1 MQTLLIMD
9 KLYRSR
15 DNSIPIYF
23 NYVRIVNLKNS
34 RKNYMENQTT
44 LEILSDKVSQVLQA
58 YHSLKGEN
66 EMMRNELITLKAE
79 REIKDQEIE
88 KLSDQNA
95 MKDLEIEEIVNK
107 IESIL
112 G

>member
-1 MQTLLIMD
+1 MD
-9 KLYRSR
+9 SQNSLEKL
-15 DNSIPIYF
+15 N
-23 NYVRIVNLKNS
+23 
-34 RKNYMENQTT
+34 E
-44 LEILSDKVSQVLQA
+44 KVSQIVQQ

-66 EMMRNELITLKAE
+66 EMIRNELITLKAE
-79 REIKDQEIE
+79 KEIKDQEIE
-88 KLSDQNA
+88 KLSEQNA